1 MLRDD
6 PRQGVQNAGPGRGID
21 QKPMVDVIVCAHW
34 RYHRSVTRRELL
46 AGTACLLGVQPLQ
59 AFKSHITK
67 ARISAITD
75 EIGQTQADAIDF
87 ARQYGLEWVEL
98 RNVPETKKEFAFLT
112 EPELK
117 RWAAQLAS
125 NKLKVSFLNT
135 SLLKFTWPGL
145 IPAKMRKETDD
156 QRAARVALEQKKWDQ
171 RREDTAAALRA
182 ANILGVDKVR
192 VFTGERVANPETA
205 YPLIVR
211 TMEEL
216 LPLAEKAKVRLLI
229 ENESTQNIGTSAET
243 RAIME
248 LLPSRIMGINWDPQ
262 NALPLK
268 ETPWPD
274 GYAQVPKDRLLN
286 AQFKAKGLLDDSP
299 EKLNWKAIMEAMQ
312 RDNFRG
318 EIGLETHIFDGTL
331 IEKAHE
337 SMKIILHDVGELS

>member
-1 MLRDD
+1 
-6 PRQGVQNAGPGRGID
+6 
-21 QKPMVDVIVCAHW
+21 
-34 RYHRSVTRRELL
+34 VTRRELL
-46 AGTACLLGVQPLQ
+46 AGAAGVLAAQPLL

-75 EIGQTQADAIDF
+75 EIGNTQADAIDF
-87 ARQYGLEWVEL
+87 AHQYGLQWVEL

-117 RWAAQLAS
+117 RWATELTS

-145 IPAKMRKETDD
+145 TPARMRKETDE
-156 QRAARVALEQKKWDQ
+156 QRSTRVALEQKKWDTRKQ
-171 RREDTAAALRA
+171 DVAAALRA
-182 ANILGVDKVR
+182 ANIFGVDKMR
-192 VFTGERVANPETA
+192 VFTGERVAKPETA
-205 YPLIVR
+205 YPLIVQ

-216 LPLAEKAKVRLLI
+216 IPLAEAAKVHLLI

-243 RAIME
+243 KAIME
-248 LLPSRIMGINWDPQ
+248 LLPSKTMGINWDPQ

-268 ETPWPD
+268 EVPWPD
-274 GYAQVPKDRLLN
+274 GYAQVPKDRMLN
-286 AQFKAKGLLDDSP
+286 AQFKAKGLLYESP

-312 RDNFRG
+312 KDNYRG

>member
-1 MLRDD
+1 
-6 PRQGVQNAGPGRGID
+6 
-21 QKPMVDVIVCAHW
+21 
-34 RYHRSVTRRELL
+34 VTRRELL
-46 AGTACLLGVQPLQ
+46 AGATGVLAARPLL
-59 AFKSHITK
+59 AFRSHITK

-75 EIGQTQADAIDF
+75 EIGNTQADAIDF
-87 ARQYGLEWVEL
+87 AHQYGLQWVEL
-98 RNVPETKKEFAFLT
+98 RNVPETKKEFAFLS

-117 RWAAQLAS
+117 RWATELAS

-145 IPAKMRKETDD
+145 TPTKPRKETDE
-156 QRAARVALEQKKWDQ
+156 QRSARVALEQKKWDTRKQ
-171 RREDTAAALRA
+171 DVAAALRA
-182 ANILGVDKVR
+182 ANMLGVDKMR

-216 LPLAEKAKVRLLI
+216 IPLAEAAKVHLLI

-243 RAIME
+243 KAIME
-248 LLPSRIMGINWDPQ
+248 LLPSKTMGINWDPQ

-268 ETPWPD
+268 EVPWPD
-274 GYAQVPKDRLLN
+274 GYAQVPKDRMLN
-286 AQFKAKGLLDDSP
+286 AQFKAKGLLYESP
-299 EKLNWKAIMEAMQ
+299 ENLNWMAIMEAMQ
-312 RDNFRG
+312 KDNYRG

>member
-1 MLRDD
+1 M
-6 PRQGVQNAGPGRGID
+6 
-21 QKPMVDVIVCAHW
+21 
-34 RYHRSVTRRELL
+34 TRRELL
-46 AGTACLLGVQPLQ
+46 AGAACALAAKPLL
-59 AFKSHITK
+59 AFKSHITR
-67 ARISAITD
+67 AHISAITD
-75 EIGQTQADAIDF
+75 EIGNTQADAIDF
-87 ARQYGLEWVEL
+87 AQHYGLQWVEL

-117 RWAAQLAS
+117 RWATQLAVA
-125 NKLKVSFLNT
+125 KLKVSFLNT

-145 IPAKMRKETDD
+145 TPAKPRKETDD
-156 QRAARVALEQKKWDQ
+156 QRSTREALEQKKWER

-216 LPLAEKAKVRLLI
+216 IPLAEAARVHLLI

-243 RAIME
+243 KAIME
-248 LLPSRIMGINWDPQ
+248 LLPSKTMGINWDPQ
-262 NALPLK
+262 NALALK
-268 ETPWPD
+268 EIPWPD
-274 GYAQVPKDRLLN
+274 GYAQVPKDRMLN
-286 AQFKAKGLLDDSP
+286 AQFKAKGLIDDSP

-312 RDNFRG
+312 KDNYRG
-318 EIGLETHIFDGTL
+318 QIGLETHIFDGTL